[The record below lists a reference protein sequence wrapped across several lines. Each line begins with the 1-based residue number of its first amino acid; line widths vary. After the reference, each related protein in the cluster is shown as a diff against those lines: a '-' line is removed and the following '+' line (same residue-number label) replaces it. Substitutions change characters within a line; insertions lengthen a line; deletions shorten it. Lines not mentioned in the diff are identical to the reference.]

1 MAQPWPDGRDAG
13 PAAGVPDVARDVDVL
28 VPTKDR
34 PAALAVTLTGLAA
47 QTAPGFRVIVS
58 DQSATPVADE
68 PIVAAAIRIL
78 RHHGHLVE
86 VHRHVPPRGM
96 AEQRA
101 FLLSKAE
108 RSAVL
113 FLDDDVWLDVHGVA
127 VLAHALATLRCGF
140 VGFAVQG
147 LSYRDDVR
155 PHELAP
161 YEEWRGRVRPERVRR
176 GGPAWARHLLHN
188 AANPLHLAHRH
199 RRRGRAWWP
208 YKVAWIGACVLY
220 DRRRLVEC
228 GGFDFWP
235 AVPPRH
241 AGEDVVAQLRL
252 MERYGGAGLLPSRA
266 YHLELPTTIR
276 DRDAECYDYVIAD
289 EAP

>member
-1 MAQPWPDGRDAG
+1 MAQPRPDGRAPG
-13 PAAGVPDVARDVDVL
+13 PAGAADLDVL
-28 VPTKDR
+28 VPTRDR
-34 PAALAVTLTGLAA
+34 PEALAVTLTGLAA

-78 RHHGHLVE
+78 RHRGHPVE

-113 FLDDDVWLDVHGVA
+113 FLDDDVWLDVDGVA
-127 VLAHALATLRCGF
+127 VLAHALAALGCGF

-188 AANPLHLAHRH
+188 AANPLHLAYRH
-199 RRRGRAWWP
+199 RRGRAWWP

-220 DRRRLVEC
+220 DRRRLIEC

-235 AVPPRH
+235 AVPPQH

-276 DRDAECYDYVIAD
+276 DRTAECYDYVIAD
-289 EAP
+289 EPP